1 MPSITNCG
9 MKRRRC
15 GRLFYYGSDRKWNYI
30 PKRKTLEDALRLRKL
45 ECKYGVELY
54 DCKDL

>member
-30 PKRKTLEDALRLRKL
+30 PKRKTLEDAKRLWKL
-45 ECKYGVELY
+45 ECKYGVDLY
-54 DCKDL
+54 DCKDI